1 MSSTAVAGPF
11 PGAGD
16 ATTRAQRAATVAVF
30 VSHGLLF
37 ASWTAHIPQVKDHVG
52 LTDGTLGLALLGAPV
67 GSVAAMLIV
76 ARVLPVLGSKRMVQ
90 ISLLGYSL
98 AGPLVGVAGS
108 LAALFAALFAW
119 GAFQGTLDVSMN
131 TQAVT
136 VERAAG
142 RPLMSGFHA
151 CWSIGAFAG
160 AGIGALGVAAGLSL
174 TRQLLLLAVPVLLI
188 AGWLTTRMLPDP
200 AAPASRDQRAGGR
213 CTSRTGQASSGRK
226 PASSV
231 AIRLSGPVLILGAIA
246 FASMLCEG
254 ASADWASVYLHGSIH
269 VGAAAAGLGYT
280 VFALMMVIV
289 RLAGNRLLSRFRR
302 ERLLPVLA
310 AVAAAGF
317 TAGLLAGRSATVI
330 AGFGCLGIGLAL
342 VIPTVNS
349 AAGRLP
355 GISSGTAIAM
365 VSAWGWA
372 GFVFGPPIIGQLASA
387 TSLTAALAVLPIL
400 TACIVAATA
409 RAHALRG
416 NGDDS
421 HDRDLPHPARRGRL
435 RADRK
440 AALARKAGRPRA
452 AHRPWH

>member
-1 MSSTAVAGPF
+1 VSSAAGRQL

-16 ATTRAQRAATVAVF
+16 ATTRMQRAATVAAF

-37 ASWTAHIPQVKDHVG
+37 ASWSAHIPQVKHHIG

-67 GSVAAMLIV
+67 GSVAAMLVV
-76 ARVLPVLGSKRMVQ
+76 ARVLPVLGSKRMVR

-98 AGPLVGVAGS
+98 AGPLVGLAGS
-108 LAALFAALFAW
+108 LPALFAALFAW

-136 VERAAG
+136 VEHAAG

-174 TRQLLLLAVPVLLI
+174 TRQLLVLAVPVLLV
-188 AGWLTTRMLPDP
+188 AGWLTTRMLEDP
-200 AAPASRDQRAGGR
+200 AASAHSHQETGRSR
-213 CTSRTGQASSGRK
+213 SSGNGHSAGRV
-226 PASSV
+226 P
-231 AIRLSGPVLILGAIA
+231 IRLSRPVLILGAIA

-254 ASADWASVYLHGSIH
+254 ASADWASVYLRGSIH

-280 VFALMMVIV
+280 VFALAMVIV
-289 RLAGNRLLSRFRR
+289 RLSGNRLLRKFRR
-302 ERLLPVLA
+302 ERLLPALA

-317 TAGLLAGRSATVI
+317 TAGLLAGRSAAVI

-355 GISSGTAIAM
+355 GVSSGTAIAM

-387 TSLTAALAVLPIL
+387 TSLTAALGVLPVL
-400 TACIVAATA
+400 AACIVAGTA
-409 RAHALRG
+409 RAHALR
-416 NGDDS
+416 
-421 HDRDLPHPARRGRL
+421 ARGPGPGR
-435 RADRK
+435 
-440 AALARKAGRPRA
+440 AALAHEHAQARTPAPGNSHSPYRGAAG
-452 AHRPWH
+452 

>member
-1 MSSTAVAGPF
+1 VSSRAIARP
-11 PGAGD
+11 ARRSGD
-16 ATTRAQRAATVAVF
+16 ATTRAQRAATVAAF

-37 ASWTAHIPQVKDHVG
+37 ASWTAHIPQVKDRLG
-52 LTDGTLGLALLGAPV
+52 LTDGALGLALLGAPV
-67 GSVAAMLIV
+67 GSVAAMLVV
-76 ARVLPVLGSKRMVQ
+76 ARILPRLGSKRMVQ

-98 AGPLVGVAGS
+98 AGPLAGLAGS

-174 TRQLLLLAVPVLLI
+174 TPQLLLLAVPVLLI
-188 AGWLTTRMLPDP
+188 AGGLTTVMLPDP
-200 AAPASRDQRAGGR
+200 ASIELASTDLA
-213 CTSRTGQASSGRK
+213 STGESASSEDR
-226 PASSV
+226 PRRTV
-231 AIRLSGPVLILGAIA
+231 ARVSRPVLILGAIA

-254 ASADWASVYLHGSIH
+254 ASADWAAVYLRGSIH
-269 VGAAAAGLGYT
+269 VSAAEAGLGYT
-280 VFALMMVIV
+280 TFALMMVLV
-289 RLAGNRLLSRFRR
+289 RLSGNRLLTVFPRR
-302 ERLLPVLA
+302 RLLPALA
-310 AVAAAGF
+310 ILATAGF
-317 TAGLLAGRSATVI
+317 AAGLLGGIPATVL

-355 GISSGTAIAM
+355 GLSPGAAIAM

-372 GFVFGPPIIGQLASA
+372 GFVFGPPIIGELASA
-387 TSLTAALAVLPIL
+387 TSLTAALGILPVL
-400 TACIVAATA
+400 TACIAYGT
-409 RAHALRG
+409 
-416 NGDDS
+416 
-421 HDRDLPHPARRGRL
+421 RRRIL
-435 RADRK
+435 TD
-440 AALARKAGRPRA
+440 
-452 AHRPWH
+452 

>member
-1 MSSTAVAGPF
+1 VPSPVVARPL
-11 PGAGD
+11 PGAGN
-16 ATTRAQRAATVAVF
+16 ATTAAQRAATVAAF

-52 LTDGTLGLALLGAPV
+52 LTDGSLGLALLGAPL

-76 ARVLPVLGSKRMVQ
+76 ARLLPEVGSKRVVQ
-90 ISLLGYSL
+90 ISLLGYCV
-98 AGPLVGVAGS
+98 AGPLVGLASS
-108 LAALFAALFAW
+108 LPALFAALFAW

-174 TRQLLLLAVPVLLI
+174 TRQLLLLAVPVVVI
-188 AGWLTTRMLPDP
+188 TGWLTTRMLPDP
-200 AAPASRDQRAGGR
+200 AAPAARGLQAPDHPSGVMAAASDRNRA
-213 CTSRTGQASSGRK
+213 SGF
-226 PASSV
+226 
-231 AIRLSGPVLILGAIA
+231 AIRLSRPVLVLGAIA

-254 ASADWASVYLHGSIH
+254 ASADWASVYLRGSLH

-280 VFALMMVIV
+280 GFALAMVAV
-289 RLAGNRLLSRFRR
+289 RLSGNRLLGKFRHQ
-302 ERLLPVLA
+302 RLLPVLA
-310 AVAAAGF
+310 VVATAGF
-317 TAGLLAGRSATVI
+317 TAGLLSGRSVAVI

-355 GISSGTAIAM
+355 GVSPGTAIAM

-387 TSLTAALAVLPIL
+387 TSLTVALGVLPVL
-400 TACIVAATA
+400 TACIAAATVRA
-409 RAHALRG
+409 RALRG
-416 NGDDS
+416 S
-421 HDRDLPHPARRGRL
+421 
-435 RADRK
+435 
-440 AALARKAGRPRA
+440 
-452 AHRPWH
+452 

>member
-1 MSSTAVAGPF
+1 MSSPAVAGP
-11 PGAGD
+11 PSGSGD
-16 ATTRAQRAATVAVF
+16 ATTRRQRAATVAAF

-37 ASWTAHIPQVKDHVG
+37 ASWTAHIPQIKDHIG
-52 LTDGTLGLALLGAPV
+52 LTDGALGLALLGAPA

-90 ISLLGYSL
+90 ISMLGYAL
-98 AGPLVGVAGS
+98 AGPLVGLAGS
-108 LAALFAALFAW
+108 LPALFATLFAW

-174 TRQLLLLAVPVLLI
+174 ARQLLLLALPVLLV
-188 AGWLTTRMLPDP
+188 AGWLTTSMLPDP
-200 AAPASRDQRAGGR
+200 GPFATGERQAATNGRASRGTRPTG
-213 CTSRTGQASSGRK
+213 SRTRPTGSGTR
-226 PASSV
+226 PARRGSV
-231 AIRLSGPVLILGAIA
+231 RLSRPVLILGAIA

-254 ASADWASVYLHGSIH
+254 ASADWASVYLRGSIH
-269 VGAAAAGLGYT
+269 VGAAVAGLGYT

-289 RLAGNRLLSRFRR
+289 RLSGNRLARRFRR
-302 ERLLPVLA
+302 ERLLPALA
-310 AVAAAGF
+310 AVATVGF
-317 TAGLLAGRSATVI
+317 TAGLLAGRSAAVI
-330 AGFGCLGIGLAL
+330 AGFGCLGMGLAL

-355 GISSGTAIAM
+355 GVSPGTAIAM

-387 TSLTAALAVLPIL
+387 TSLTVALGVLPVL

-416 NGDDS
+416 GE
-421 HDRDLPHPARRGRL
+421 LQLGRR
-435 RADRK
+435 RAEE
-440 AALARKAGRPRA
+440 AVTAGPRSQ
-452 AHRPWH
+452 